1 MAENTQTE
9 SVRTAPAPATEG
21 AVARDGKS
29 PSVPS
34 AASEPAP
41 SPATAATP
49 SAAPHGNHRRRRVI
63 IAISV
68 VVLAAVLYFGIPYV
82 SRVLTTV
89 STDDAYVNS
98 HVTFVAAR
106 VSGQVIHVHV
116 DDNDRVRKGQT
127 IVELDPIPFQVI
139 VDAKRAARDVAK
151 ANVVVAEDQARATVA
166 QARANRFKLQHAI
179 EEVKNQISQLR
190 ASVAA
195 LETAK
200 AKLVRAEADY
210 KRGLEIR
217 QRNQMAISDQDIDQ
231 LKEAYRVGEAQEKQA
246 LQQVYEI
253 RVSLGLP
260 EQPEN
265 GGDLASVPP
274 DLDQTFSTVR
284 EALGQLLQTAA
295 PLGIVPSS
303 YDLKPK
309 QVIEEFYK
317 RDPEGNLDRI
327 YAKVIADAPDIKLAQ
342 AKLMQAQADLD
353 QAELNLSYCTVKAEI
368 DGVITRRDVNPGNN
382 VVAGQSLMAIRSL
395 TEIWIDANFKETQLA
410 ELRIGQAVDLDVD
423 MYGSR
428 QTFKGRISGFEMGTG
443 STLALLPAENAT
455 GNFVKVVQRLPVRI
469 ELLDYNP
476 DKTPLFVGLS
486 VTPSVYVK
494 DKPTGPNAGELLHPV
509 PSDGNADGNAPKQP

>member
-1 MAENTQTE
+1 M
-9 SVRTAPAPATEG
+9 
-21 AVARDGKS
+21 
-29 PSVPS
+29 
-34 AASEPAP
+34 
-41 SPATAATP
+41 
-49 SAAPHGNHRRRRVI
+49 
-63 IAISV
+63 IAISL
-68 VVLAAVLYFGIPYV
+68 VVLAAVLYFGIPFV
-82 SRVLTTV
+82 SHALTTV
-89 STDDAYVNS
+89 STDDAYVNG

-106 VSGQVIHVHV
+106 VPGQVVKVLV
-116 DDNDRVRKGQT
+116 DDNYRVRKGDT
-127 IVELDPIPFQVI
+127 LVELDRQPYQVI

-151 ANVVVAEDQARATVA
+151 ANVVVAEDQTRATVA

-179 EEVKNQISQLR
+179 EDVNNQVAQLR

-200 AKLVRAEADY
+200 AKLARADADN
-210 KRGLEIR
+210 KRALEIR
-217 QRNQMAISDQDIDQ
+217 QRNPMAISDQDIDQ
-231 LKEAYRVGEAQEKQA
+231 FKEAYRVGDAQVKQA
-246 LQQVYEI
+246 LERVYQI

-274 DLDQTFSTVR
+274 DLNQTFSTVR
-284 EALGQLLQTAA
+284 EALGQLMQTAA

-303 YDLKPK
+303 YDLTPK

-327 YAKVIADAPDIKLAQ
+327 YAKVIADAPAIKLAQ
-342 AKLMQAQADLD
+342 ANLMQAQSDLD

-382 VVAGQSLMAIRSL
+382 VVVGQSLMAIRSL
-395 TEIWIDANFKETQLA
+395 TDIWIDANFKETQLA

-423 MYGSR
+423 MYGSH
-428 QTFKGRISGFEMGTG
+428 QTFKGRISGFTMGTG

-469 ELLDYNP
+469 ELLDYDP
-476 DKTPLFVGLS
+476 DKTPLFIGLS
-486 VTPSVYVK
+486 VTPSVHVK
-494 DKPTGPNAGELLHPV
+494 EPPTGPNAGKFLHPV
-509 PSDGNADGNAPKQP
+509 ASDGKAEKQP